1 MAESSSVH
9 QQPGIRQSVG
19 SCDKSTVQK
28 GFFGNDPTIQISGH
42 ANSINEKLTTNLK
55 GDSQEK
61 LVAKLNHR
69 KSSEDH
75 T

>member
-1 MAESSSVH
+1 
-9 QQPGIRQSVG
+9 
-19 SCDKSTVQK
+19 VQK

-69 KSSEDH
+69 KSSEDN